1 MEQSK
6 LKELQLNAA
15 KARLLGV
22 QMVHDAASGHPG
34 GSLSCMDVLTYLY
47 FA

>member
-1 MEQSK
+1 METCKIKQ
-6 LKELQLNAA
+6 LQLAAA

-34 GSLSCMDVLTYLY
+34 GSLSCMDVLTRS
-47 FA
+47 